1 MDNMIKSWMEMEM
14 EAPLPLQNYIRDH
27 IFFFFLGGNHHR
39 TNGDLLDLASSPGS
53 LALTF
58 QKRPWSLGVMEANV
72 RAPEMS
78 CILGYPIP
86 IKSY

>member
-1 MDNMIKSWMEMEM
+1 MDGNGDGSSTAASKLHQR
-14 EAPLPLQNYIRDH
+14 PYFC
-27 IFFFFLGGNHHR
+27 FFFWGGNHHR